1 MSTPRK
7 QVRLKDVAEAAGTST
22 KTASRVINGEDRVA
36 ASTRARVETAVQEL
50 GYQVDLLARSLRRG
64 VDDTVGVVVPTIG
77 DPFFASALEQVERF
91 STERS
96 INVLVASN
104 SNEPS
109 VEREIVEGLLARRV
123 GGLLITPNF
132 ADYSFLA
139 NSNTPYVFM
148 DRHPF
153 GLATGAV
160 RVDDQ
165 GQSEIIVNH
174 LAAQG
179 HQRIALV
186 SDDVTIR
193 TSNLR
198 RKGYLAAMAALELP
212 IDQDLQALGCSDYV
226 MAEEATHRLLDL
238 PNPPTAIFSSRSETS
253 IGVVRALHVRNRTDI
268 ALVSFGDFSL
278 ADILSPGITVVDHN
292 PAALARISMDLLTE
306 RMQGKEDDG
315 VDHLVPM
322 RLIPRG
328 SGEMPFLETA
338 HASLGDVRGSR

>member
-1 MSTPRK
+1 MSIPRK
-7 QVRLKDVAEAAGTST
+7 QVRLKDVAEVAGTST
-22 KTASRVINGEDRVA
+22 KTASRVINGDAGVA
-36 ASTRARVETAVQEL
+36 SATRARVEAAVQDL

-64 VDDTVGVVVPTIG
+64 VDDTVGVLVPTIG

-91 STERS
+91 STERD

-104 SNEPS
+104 SNDPA
-109 VEREIVEGLLARRV
+109 VERDIVEGLLARRV

-153 GLATGAV
+153 GLTTGAV

-165 GQSEIIVNH
+165 GQSELCVNH
-174 LAAQG
+174 LAKHG
-179 HQRIALV
+179 HRRIALV
-186 SDDVTIR
+186 SDDITIR

-198 RKGYLAAMAALELP
+198 RQGYLAALAARELP
-212 IDQDLQALGCSDYV
+212 IDPDLQALGCSDFGL
-226 MAEEATHRLLDL
+226 AEEQTHRLLDL
-238 PNPPTAIFSSRSETS
+238 PDPPTAIFSSRTETS
-253 IGVVRALHVRNRTDI
+253 LGVVRALHMRNRTDI

-278 ADILSPGITVVDHN
+278 ADILLPGVTVMDHD
-292 PAALARISMDLLTE
+292 PSALARLSMDLLAD
-306 RMQGKEDDG
+306 RMAGKLDDG
-315 VDHLVPM
+315 VDHLIPM

-328 SGEMPFLETA
+328 SGELPLPQGS
-338 HASLGDVRGSR
+338 HSPVSQLRGVK

>member
-1 MSTPRK
+1 MSITRK

-22 KTASRVINGEDRVA
+22 KTASRVINGDARVA
-36 ASTRARVETAVQEL
+36 ATTRARVETAVQEL

-91 STERS
+91 STERN

-104 SNEPS
+104 SNDPV
-109 VEREIVEGLLARRV
+109 VERETVEGLLARRV

-148 DRHPF
+148 DRHPV

-165 GQSEIIVNH
+165 GQSELVVNH
-174 LAAQG
+174 LAAHG
-179 HQRIALV
+179 HHRIALV
-186 SDDVTIR
+186 SDDITIP

-198 RKGYLAAMAALELP
+198 RSGYLAAMAALELP
-212 IDQDLQALGCSDYV
+212 IDPELQVLGCSDYV
-226 MAEEATHRLLDL
+226 LAEEATHRLLDL

-253 IGVVRALHVRNRTDI
+253 IGVVRALHVRHRTDV

-278 ADILSPGITVVDHN
+278 ADILSPGVTVMDHD
-292 PAALARISMDLLTE
+292 PAALARISMDLLSE
-306 RMQGKEDDG
+306 RMNGKEDDG
-315 VDHLVPM
+315 VDQLIPM

-328 SGEMPFLETA
+328 SGEMPLPDTA
-338 HASLGDVRGSR
+338 HAPLSALRGVR

>member
-1 MSTPRK
+1 MSIPRK
-7 QVRLKDVAEAAGTST
+7 QVRLKDVAEVAGTST
-22 KTASRVINGEDRVA
+22 KTASRVINGDARVA
-36 ASTRARVETAVQEL
+36 SATRARVEAAVQDL

-91 STERS
+91 STERD

-104 SNEPS
+104 SNDPA

-139 NSNTPYVFM
+139 NSSTPYVFM
-148 DRHPF
+148 DRHPR
-153 GLATGAV
+153 GLTTGAV
-160 RVDDQ
+160 RVDDR
-165 GQSEIIVNH
+165 GQSELIVNH
-174 LAAQG
+174 LAAHG

-186 SDDVTIR
+186 SDDVSIP

-198 RKGYLAAMAALELP
+198 RMGYLAAMAALELP
-212 IDQDLQALGCSDYV
+212 IDPDLQALGCSDFAL
-226 MAEEATHRLLDL
+226 AEEATHRLLDL

-268 ALVSFGDFSL
+268 AFVSFGDFSL
-278 ADILSPGITVVDHN
+278 ADILVPGVTVLDHD
-292 PAALARISMDLLTE
+292 PAALARLSMDLLAD
-306 RMQGKEDDG
+306 RMDGKVDDG
-315 VDHLVPM
+315 VDHLIPM

-328 SGEMPFLETA
+328 SGEIPLAQST
-338 HASLGDVRGSR
+338 HVRSDQLRSAR